1 MGSVIASTINPQG
14 RTEASDVTFPQIGTF
29 TASPQCYC
37 FGENTTYKGL
47 VSGLTAGSKAQQ
59 GVKEYLRCSRSARC
73 SNTTHSRGGG
83 R

>member
-1 MGSVIASTINPQG
+1 MGSIIASTINPRG
-14 RTEASDVTFPQIGTF
+14 RAESSDVTFPQIGTF

-37 FGENTTYKGL
+37 FGENTIYKGL
-47 VSGLTAGSKAQQ
+47 ASGLTAGSKAQQ

-73 SNTTHSRGGG
+73 STTTHSRGGG